1 MGDLR
6 AAVFASYVL
15 LQQAFVFILEASTLR
30 VEPTA
35 SAEHLSLSA
44 TSKHNHANTCT
55 FDRDDI

>member
-1 MGDLR
+1 MRDLR
-6 AAVFASYVL
+6 AAVFAAYVV

-44 TSKHNHANTCT
+44 TLKYNHANTCT
-55 FDRDDI
+55 FHGDVI